1 MATAINSAAVP
12 SELLQQLSAASERTT
27 TPKTSNESI
36 TQNEFLRLF
45 VAQLQHQ
52 DPLSPLEPNELTAQL
67 AQFSS
72 LEQLT
77 GINQRLD
84 NLADVS
90 KKSTDTSVFGLIG
103 RTVTF
108 DGGQLGLVQ
117 GKSTPVDY
125 TLTESADVSA
135 TVRDAKG
142 EVVRQIEL
150 GTQGI
155 GPQRFE
161 FDGKNGRGI
170 ELADGIYTLEIEA
183 LAPGAE
189 TPKKLE
195 LSTTAAVDGVDL
207 TAEPPVLL
215 AGGVRLTL
223 DQVRQ
228 VNAAATDD

>member
-1 MATAINSAAVP
+1 MATAITSAAVP
-12 SELLQQLSAASERTT
+12 SELLQQLSASSTT
-27 TPKTSNESI
+27 KTPKTSNESI
-36 TQNEFLRLF
+36 SQNEFLKLF

-52 DPLSPLEPNELTAQL
+52 DPLSPMEPNELTAQL

-84 NLADVS
+84 NMADAS
-90 KKSTDTSVFGLIG
+90 KKSTDTSVLGLIG

-108 DGGQLGLVQ
+108 DGERLGLAE
-117 GKSTPVDY
+117 GKSPPVDY
-125 TLTESADVSA
+125 TLSADADVTA
-135 TVRDAKG
+135 TVRNAKG
-142 EVVRQIEL
+142 EVVRQIEV
-150 GTQGI
+150 GKQGI

-170 ELADGIYTLEIEA
+170 ELPDGVYSLEITA

-189 TPKKLE
+189 SLQQLE
-195 LSTTAAVDGVDL
+195 LTTKAAVDGVDL

-223 DQVRQ
+223 GQVRQ
-228 VNAAATDD
+228 VNATATDD

>member
-1 MATAINSAAVP
+1 MATAITSAAVP
-12 SELLQQLSAASERTT
+12 SELLQQLNASSRPATAA
-27 TPKTSNESI
+27 KTSNESI
-36 TQNEFLRLF
+36 SQNEFLRLF

-52 DPLSPLEPNELTAQL
+52 DPLSPMEPNELTAQL

-90 KKSTDTSVFGLIG
+90 KKSTDTSVLGLIG
-103 RTVTF
+103 RSVTF
-108 DGGQLGLVQ
+108 DGSQLGLTQ
-117 GKSTPVDY
+117 GKSAPVDY
-125 TLTESADVSA
+125 TLSEGGDVSA
-135 TVRDAKG
+135 TVRNAKG

-150 GTQGI
+150 GKQGV

-170 ELADGIYTLEIEA
+170 ELPDGVYSLEITA

-189 TPKKLE
+189 TPKQLE
-195 LSTTAAVDGVDL
+195 LTTRAPVDGVDL
-207 TAEPPVLL
+207 TAEPPVLI